1 MDRIVVK
8 GAREHNLRNV
18 TVGIPKLRM
27 VVFSG
32 VSGSGKTSLAFDTV
46 FAEGQRRYIESLSS
60 YARLFLGQLE
70 KPKYDSIQGLT
81 PTIAIEQKSASS
93 NPRSTVGTITE
104 IHDYLRVL
112 FARTGTQHCHMCGR
126 PVSRQ
131 EPAQILRE
139 IMEMTGGSS
148 DGTKVTIL
156 APVARN
162 RKGEY
167 RDLFKSLEADGFVRV
182 RIDGGLYRLDEVPQ
196 LDRNKKHDIDVVVDR
211 IIVRPG
217 GEARLT
223 DSIETA
229 LKTGRGRVI
238 IIPEAGA
245 ERIFSEHLA
254 CEECGVSFPE
264 LSPQLFSFN
273 NPSGACPSCNG
284 LGSSLSIDPAKVIPD
299 PGLSIAEGAIEPWA
313 RAIEDGGLTGEI
325 LQSLARQ
332 HGIDLDRPFRDLSA
346 EHRDIILFGDLD
358 RIPVKWN
365 SRSFNGSLTVRF
377 EGVASM
383 LLRRLRETKSDEM
396 RSYYQQYLTDSPCE
410 ACHGRRLRPEAL
422 AVKVNGMTIDQM
434 SMMPVERL
442 IPAMTD
448 RSGPSEAAAVTD
460 ELNREILSRLS
471 LLKNLGLGYLDLARS
486 GATLSGGEAQR
497 IRLASQLGS
506 ELTGVTY
513 ILDEPSIGL
522 HPRDNQKLINTLCR
536 LRDLGNTVIVVEHDR
551 DAIMAADHVI
561 EFGPGAGRHGGEVT
575 FEGTPSAM
583 LESETS
589 LTGAYLSG
597 RKQIPVPASRRP
609 ASGFLTLRGAS
620 GHNLKEIDVDFP
632 LGTFTV
638 VSGVSGA
645 GKSSLVTHTLSPAMQ
660 NRLNGSRL
668 SCLPFAGI
676 EGVELLDKII
686 VVNQEPIGR
695 TPRSNPAT
703 YTKLFDHIRRLF
715 AETREARV
723 YGYQPGRFSF
733 NVKGGR
739 CEKCQGAGSIRVE
752 MHFLPDVFVTCGECG
767 GKRFNEATLRVRFR
781 DLSIAEVLELPVDEA
796 AAVFK
801 NSGPISR
808 ILSTLQE
815 VGLGYITL
823 GQPSTTLS
831 GGEAQRIKL
840 SRELARMATGRT
852 LYIMDEP
859 STGLHFDD
867 VAKLLKV
874 VDSLV
879 DRGNTVLMIEH
890 NLEILKVA
898 DHIID
903 LGPEGGERGGMVIGC
918 GTPEQ
923 LASNPQSFTG
933 KSLLEL
939 LGA

>member
-1 MDRIVVK
+1 ISMI
-8 GAREHNLRNV
+8 
-18 TVGIPKLRM
+18 
-27 VVFSG
+27 
-32 VSGSGKTSLAFDTV
+32 
-46 FAEGQRRYIESLSS
+46 
-60 YARLFLGQLE
+60 
-70 KPKYDSIQGLT
+70 
-81 PTIAIEQKSASS
+81 
-93 NPRSTVGTITE
+93 
-104 IHDYLRVL
+104 
-112 FARTGTQHCHMCGR
+112 
-126 PVSRQ
+126 SRQ

-245 ERIFSEHLA
+245 ERIFSGHLA

-597 RKQIPVPASRRP
+597 RKQIPVPASR
-609 ASGFLTLRGAS
+609 L
-620 GHNLKEIDVDFP
+620 
-632 LGTFTV
+632 
-638 VSGVSGA
+638 
-645 GKSSLVTHTLSPAMQ
+645 LVTQPTA
-660 NRLNGSRL
+660 LNASFSATNT
-668 SCLPFAGI
+668 SC
-676 EGVELLDKII
+676 
-686 VVNQEPIGR
+686 
-695 TPRSNPAT
+695 
-703 YTKLFDHIRRLF
+703 
-715 AETREARV
+715 
-723 YGYQPGRFSF
+723 
-733 NVKGGR
+733 
-739 CEKCQGAGSIRVE
+739 
-752 MHFLPDVFVTCGECG
+752 
-767 GKRFNEATLRVRFR
+767 
-781 DLSIAEVLELPVDEA
+781 
-796 AAVFK
+796 
-801 NSGPISR
+801 
-808 ILSTLQE
+808 
-815 VGLGYITL
+815 
-823 GQPSTTLS
+823 
-831 GGEAQRIKL
+831 
-840 SRELARMATGRT
+840 
-852 LYIMDEP
+852 
-859 STGLHFDD
+859 
-867 VAKLLKV
+867 
-874 VDSLV
+874 
-879 DRGNTVLMIEH
+879 
-890 NLEILKVA
+890 
-898 DHIID
+898 
-903 LGPEGGERGGMVIGC
+903 
-918 GTPEQ
+918 
-923 LASNPQSFTG
+923 
-933 KSLLEL
+933 
-939 LGA
+939 